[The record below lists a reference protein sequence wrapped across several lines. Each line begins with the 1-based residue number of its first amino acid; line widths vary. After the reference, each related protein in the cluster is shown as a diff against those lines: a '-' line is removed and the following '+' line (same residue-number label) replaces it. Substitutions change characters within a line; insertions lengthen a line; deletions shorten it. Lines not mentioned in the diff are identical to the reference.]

1 MLHTLVEKKMRKMFK
16 DMRPEKEETIE
27 KKITDLKITFDI
39 LYEIPLEDDED
50 AVAYRDEVYDGIIEN
65 INNGKITTDIV
76 MELDNEYDDG
86 VEAGIAIGIW
96 EGLVCFLEGYA
107 VGCIVGYGIKFL
119 KKYLEDKAE

>member
-1 MLHTLVEKKMRKMFK
+1 MLHNFVEKKMRKMFK

-27 KKITDLKITFDI
+27 KKITDLKTTFDI

-50 AVAYRDEVYDGIIEN
+50 AVAYRDEVYDGVIEN

-107 VGCIVGYGIKFL
+107 VGCIVGYGIKYL
-119 KKYLEDKAE
+119 KKYLEDKAQ

>member
-16 DMRPEKEETIE
+16 NMRPEKEEAIE
-27 KKITDLKITFDI
+27 EKIMDFGPIIDK
-39 LYEIPLEDDED
+39 LYEIPMEDDED
-50 AVAYRDEVYDGIIEN
+50 AIAYRDEVYDSISEDIR
-65 INNGKITTDIV
+65 NGKIATDIV
-76 MELDNEYDDG
+76 MALDNEYDDG